1 MFALLVL
8 APALALAQEGP
19 SVCTGAGGCYRGAW
33 METKQGK
40 EFASFQGIRYA
51 APPVGEFRFLRPRP
65 AAVAEEEQ
73 DVSGVSS
80 VVCSQG
86 EEGSSPTP
94 GLPGVE
100 VAVKL

>member
-8 APALALAQEGP
+8 APALALAQQGP

-51 APPVGEFRFLRPRP
+51 APPVGELRFLPPRPHPGWENTRQADSEGPVCPQVSSRP
-65 AAVAEEEQ
+65 AA
-73 DVSGVSS
+73 GNR
-80 VVCSQG
+80 
-86 EEGSSPTP
+86 
-94 GLPGVE
+94 
-100 VAVKL
+100 